1 MIPLIDMNEKLTITQ
16 PDDWHVHL
24 RDGASMAA
32 VVHDTARSFGRALV
46 MPNLAEPV
54 RTVAE
59 AAAYRD
65 RIIKALPDGSA
76 FQPLMTLYLT
86 SATPPAEIES
96 ALASGFIQAIKLYPA
111 GATTNSDAGVRSW
124 REVIPVL
131 EKMQKLG
138 MPLSVHGEV
147 TDPAVDIFDREKVF
161 VDTILTELVETF
173 PELRIILEHL
183 STKEAVDFIEAG
195 NEYTAATIT
204 PHHLL
209 LNRNDLLTGGIKPH
223 YYCLPIVKKEVDRQA
238 LLKAAISGN
247 PKYFLGTDSAPH
259 AQADKEAAVG
269 KAGIYSA
276 ASALSLYADVFESM
290 DRLDRLEGFASFF
303 GADFYQIPRNREK
316 IILEKGNLQEIPELL
331 EYHNQKLVP
340 FKGGQIQSWQVTEID
355 APE

>member
-1 MIPLIDMNEKLTITQ
+1 MNEKLTITQ
-16 PDDWHVHL
+16 PDDWHLHL

-32 VVHDTARSFGRALV
+32 VVQDTARSFGRALV
-46 MPNLAEPV
+46 MPNLVEPV
-54 RTVAE
+54 RTVAD

-65 RIIKALPDGSA
+65 RIIKALPAGSS

-86 SATPPAEIES
+86 SATQPAEIES

-111 GATTNSDAGVRSW
+111 GATTHSDAGVRSW

-131 EKMQKLG
+131 EKMQKVG

-161 VDTILTELVETF
+161 VETVLTELVETF

-195 NEYTAATIT
+195 SEFTAASIT
-204 PHHLL
+204 AHHLL

-238 LLKAAISGN
+238 LLKAATSGN
-247 PKYFLGTDSAPH
+247 PKFFLGTDSAPH
-259 AQADKEAAVG
+259 AQSDKEAAVG

-276 ASALSLYADVFESM
+276 ASAMSFYADVFESM
-290 DRLDRLEGFASFF
+290 DRMDRLEGFASFF
-303 GADFYQIPRNREK
+303 GADFYRIPRNRK
-316 IILEKGNLQEIPELL
+316 QITLEKGNSQKTPELL

-340 FKGGQIQSWQVTEID
+340 LKGGEIPAWQVTDINYSE
-355 APE
+355 